1 MEQRIQELIDLIPR
15 RTGVYKFYD
24 QNGELLYIGKA
35 LNLNSRVTSYFRQ
48 DHTDRPHIIPMIP
61 KIYNIE
67 YIETENEVEALV
79 LESALVHKQQPKYN
93 VMLKDDKSYA
103 WIYISTHEKVPRIEI
118 VRSIDPKSFKNGRL
132 FGPYPSGRAVLQV
145 FRYIR
150 KLYPFCTCKNPKEP
164 CLYYHMGLCPGPHF
178 DYISHEEYM
187 KNIGEIIKFLQGK
200 KKRHVSGI
208 EKEMKLAASEE
219 DFEKAA
225 ELRDKLQD
233 LRHLSGGFKFSYL
246 NSEREFKESR
256 YKMVLSELESI
267 KSDLGIGSVA
277 RIECYDI
284 SNIQG
289 EDAYGSMVVSI
300 DGIPKHSEYRV
311 FKIKSKDTPDDFEM
325 LHEVLSRRIKHI
337 GNPKS
342 DESLSMKPDII
353 LIDGG
358 KGQLSAVRDVVPK
371 DTFLLGISKGRHL
384 KRKGKRKEDQFW
396 VLRGKISLMI
406 KINSPR
412 ILINLRDEA
421 HRFALKH
428 HRNAR
433 KFRKKKSM
441 LDSIKGV
448 GAKRKKKLIERFGS
462 LDEIRK
468 ASIKEIDSVVKN
480 TALAEKIAKSLK
492 N

>member
-200 KKRHVSGI
+200 KKRHVSG
-208 EKEMKLAASEE
+208 
-219 DFEKAA
+219 
-225 ELRDKLQD
+225 
-233 LRHLSGGFKFSYL
+233 
-246 NSEREFKESR
+246 
-256 YKMVLSELESI
+256 
-267 KSDLGIGSVA
+267 
-277 RIECYDI
+277 
-284 SNIQG
+284 
-289 EDAYGSMVVSI
+289 
-300 DGIPKHSEYRV
+300 
-311 FKIKSKDTPDDFEM
+311 
-325 LHEVLSRRIKHI
+325 
-337 GNPKS
+337 
-342 DESLSMKPDII
+342 
-353 LIDGG
+353 
-358 KGQLSAVRDVVPK
+358 
-371 DTFLLGISKGRHL
+371 
-384 KRKGKRKEDQFW
+384 
-396 VLRGKISLMI
+396 
-406 KINSPR
+406 
-412 ILINLRDEA
+412 
-421 HRFALKH
+421 
-428 HRNAR
+428 
-433 KFRKKKSM
+433 
-441 LDSIKGV
+441 
-448 GAKRKKKLIERFGS
+448 
-462 LDEIRK
+462 
-468 ASIKEIDSVVKN
+468 
-480 TALAEKIAKSLK
+480 
-492 N
+492 